1 MTTEREQ
8 LELAA
13 KACGFYTEWDG
24 VAIYVW
30 IGKPSKFPPNA
41 SFNHFSPDWAVWNPA
56 RDDGDCARMEAQLG
70 IELTWFFDRVDALA
84 CDVATFVRYFKD
96 HNGDKN
102 AARRAASVAV
112 AAEIGRLK

>member
-13 KACGFYTEWDG
+13 KACGIKLHQW
-24 VAIYVW
+24 VAKGCW
-30 IGKPSKFPPNA
+30 SDDPSIEGFQTAPP
-41 SFNHFSPDWAVWNPA
+41 DYDRWNPA
-56 RDDGDCARMEAQLG
+56 HDDGDCARMEAALG

-84 CDVATFVRYFKD
+84 CDVAPVVEYFKD

-112 AAEIGRLK
+112 ASEIGRLK

>member
-1 MTTEREQ
+1 MNNSSLTEM
-8 LELAA
+8 AA
-13 KACGFYTEWDG
+13 KA
-24 VAIYVW
+24 
-30 IGKPSKFPPNA
+30 IGNA
-41 SFNHFSPDWAVWNPA
+41 PEGFSPLT
-56 RDDGDCARMEAQLG
+56 DDGDCARMEAQLG

-84 CDVATFVRYFKD
+84 CDVAPVVEYFKD